1 MGASPVLRSMQ
12 KRLQVSELGIYP
24 TPLDYGGVPCSSF
37 NAETLHVSEL
47 GTYPTPLDYGG
58 GPCSSFNAETFTG

>member
-1 MGASPVLRSMQ
+1 MGAAPVLRSMQ
-12 KRLQVSELGIYP
+12 KRLQVSELGTYP
-24 TPLDYGGVPCSSF
+24 TPLDYGGGPVLRSMQKR
-37 NAETLHVSEL
+37 LQVSEL